1 MPLRGEVRVLRRA
14 QQRIL
19 RTGAAQSATLPVED
33 TNAYAQR
40 PEVNS
45 CNDAHLW
52 LSARLRRPYPNRS
65 GAVVAAQLEP
75 PGILNFS
82 GCAPGRLLT
91 IMLKHIALVLC
102 LSLSAHAQSVMYAH
116 TLIEAEQQ
124 HGSSGTSIE
133 PAGTPVPMLMASRGA
148 WRLMLHANAFAAD
161 TQQQA
166 RVSPGQA
173 ERGRDAFFS
182 TNWIMPM
189 AQRKLGAGQL
199 TLRTMLSLEPATVSR
214 RNYPELFQQ
223 GETAFGKPIVDGQHP
238 HDFVMELAALYDL
251 PLGRSTLLSMY
262 AAPVGDPAIGPT
274 AYPHRQ
280 SASEDP
286 IAALGHHQEDSTH
299 IAFNVVTGGLT
310 YRWARVELSG
320 FHGGE
325 PNEHRWQLEP
335 LPNGHAIDSVSTRL
349 TVSPTPDLSG
359 QYSIAHIAS
368 PEALYP
374 GEDQQRQTA
383 SVMFHHIFRAGSASA
398 APTVGMDM
406 TDMPGMDMGQ
416 PKAKSAAMPAMS
428 MAAEPRTDLAATLLW
443 GRTRSLRDNSKQNSY
458 LAEALL
464 RFAGSNYAWTRLENA
479 GRSNELLLTPGAA
492 LPANFGETPIGH
504 VAAYSFGYDH
514 DIVLGMHVLAAPGV
528 QFTAYQTPQALRA
541 IYGATPT
548 GEVFFVRF
556 RLR

>member
-1 MPLRGEVRVLRRA
+1 
-14 QQRIL
+14 
-19 RTGAAQSATLPVED
+19 
-33 TNAYAQR
+33 
-40 PEVNS
+40 
-45 CNDAHLW
+45 
-52 LSARLRRPYPNRS
+52 
-65 GAVVAAQLEP
+65 
-75 PGILNFS
+75 
-82 GCAPGRLLT
+82 
-91 IMLKHIALVLC
+91 MLKHIVFLLG
-102 LSLSAHAQSVMYAH
+102 LTLSAHAQSVMSAH

-133 PAGTPVPMLMASRGA
+133 PASTPVPMLMTSRGA
-148 WRLMLHANAFAAD
+148 WRLMLHANAFVAD

-166 RVSPGQA
+166 DS

-189 AQRKLGAGQL
+189 AQRRLGAGQL
-199 TLRTMLSLEPATVSR
+199 TLRTMLSLEPATVGG
-214 RNYPELFQQ
+214 RNYPEIFQQ

-251 PLGRSTLLSMY
+251 PLGRNMLLSLY

-286 IAALGHHQEDSTH
+286 VAALGHHQEDSTH

-310 YRWARVELSG
+310 YRWAGVELSG

-325 PNEHRWQLEP
+325 PDEHRWAFQP
-335 LPNGHAIDSVSTRL
+335 SPNGHAIDSVSTRL
-349 TVSPTPDLSG
+349 TISPTPDLSG

-383 SVMFHHIFRAGSASA
+383 SVMFHHTFQSAPA
-398 APTVGMDM
+398 APIPAMKMDDM
-406 TDMPGMDMGQ
+406 GDMPGMDMG
-416 PKAKSAAMPAMS
+416 PTATTPPAAKSAPMPAMS
-428 MAAEPRTDLAATLLW
+428 MAAEPRTDLATTLLW
-443 GRTRSLRDNSKQNSY
+443 GRTRSLRDNSKENSY

-464 RFAGSNYAWTRLENA
+464 RFAGSNYAWTRIENA
-479 GRSNELLLTPGAA
+479 GRSNELLLTPGSP
-492 LPANFGETPIGH
+492 LPANFTESSIGH
-504 VAAYSFGYDH
+504 VAAYTLGYDH
-514 DIVLGMHVLAAPGV
+514 DVRLGAHLVAAPGV
-528 QFTAYQTPQALRA
+528 QITVYRSPQALRA
-541 IYGATPT
+541 TYGATPMA
-548 GEVFFVRF
+548 EVFFVRF

>member
-1 MPLRGEVRVLRRA
+1 
-14 QQRIL
+14 
-19 RTGAAQSATLPVED
+19 
-33 TNAYAQR
+33 
-40 PEVNS
+40 
-45 CNDAHLW
+45 
-52 LSARLRRPYPNRS
+52 
-65 GAVVAAQLEP
+65 
-75 PGILNFS
+75 
-82 GCAPGRLLT
+82 
-91 IMLKHIALVLC
+91 MLKRIAFLLGIT
-102 LSLSAHAQSVMYAH
+102 LSAHAQNAMSAH

-124 HGSSGTSIE
+124 HGSSGTSVE
-133 PAGTPVPMLMASRGA
+133 PASTPVPMQMRDAGS
-148 WRLMLHANAFAAD
+148 WRLMLHANAFAAE

-166 RVSPGQA
+166 AS

-189 AQRKLGAGQL
+189 AQRRLGAGQL
-199 TLRTMLSLEPATVSR
+199 TLRTMLSLEPATVGA

-251 PLGRSTLLSMY
+251 PLGQRALLSLY

-325 PNEHRWQLEP
+325 PDEHRWAFQP
-335 LPNGHAIDSVSTRL
+335 SPNGHAIDSVSTRV
-349 TVSPTPDLSG
+349 TISPAADLSG
-359 QYSIAHIAS
+359 QYSMAHITS

-383 SVMFHHIFRAGSASA
+383 SVMFHHTFRSAPSA
-398 APTVGMDM
+398 PMPAMKMDDMGGMDM
-406 TDMPGMDMGQ
+406 SDMPGMDM
-416 PKAKSAAMPAMS
+416 PSPATKSHGMPAMS
-428 MAAEPRTDLAATLLW
+428 MAPEPRTDLSATLLW
-443 GRTRSLRDNSKQNSY
+443 GRTRSLTDNSKQNSY

-464 RFAGSNYAWTRLENA
+464 RFSGTNYVWTRLENA
-479 GRSNELLLTPGAA
+479 GRSNELLLTPGSL
-492 LPANFGETPIGH
+492 LPANFAETPIGH
-504 VAAYSFGYDH
+504 VAAYTLGYDH
-514 DIVLGMHVLAAPGV
+514 DLRLGAHLLAAPGAQLMV
-528 QFTAYQTPQALRA
+528 YRSPQALRA
-541 IYGATPT
+541 TYGATPT